1 MRDNTGGN
9 AMERSDEQLMTAA
22 RGGEVSAFEELT
34 ARHRE
39 AVWRVAYR
47 LLGNEEE
54 AFDACQDVFV
64 KAWRLLPTERFSDT
78 HFRGWL
84 FRLTV
89 NLCRDRLRARRRRL
103 QLFVPL
109 SDDASDSTSPDP
121 LKVWETRVWSEEVRR
136 AVESLPEAQRV
147 VVILRHYEGLTTKEI
162 AETLNLSHVTVRVR
176 LTRVMAALRKKL
188 TVANT
193 SEENVPDVGTSL
205 CQS

>member
-1 MRDNTGGN
+1 VEGN
-9 AMERSDEQLMTAA
+9 AGGSVMERSDEQLVAAA

-39 AVWRVAYR
+39 AAWRVAFR

-78 HFRGWL
+78 HFRGWIY
-84 FRLTV
+84 RLTL
-89 NLCRDRLRARRRRL
+89 NLCRDRLRARRRHL
-103 QLFVPL
+103 KLFVPL
-109 SDDASDSTSPDP
+109 SDDTAGVPHPDP

-136 AVESLPEAQRV
+136 AVESLPEAQRS

-162 AETLNLSHVTVRVR
+162 AETLSVPHVTVRVR
-176 LTRVMAALRKKL
+176 LSRAMAALRKKL
-188 TVANT
+188 TGAET

-205 CQS
+205 RQS

>member
-9 AMERSDEQLMTAA
+9 AMERSDEQLVTAA
-22 RGGEVSAFEELT
+22 RGGEVSAFEALT

-39 AVWRVAYR
+39 AVWRVAFR

-64 KAWRLLPTERFSDT
+64 KAWRLLSTERFSDT

-109 SDDASDSTSPDP
+109 SDDAPDAPSPDP

-162 AETLNLSHVTVRVR
+162 AETLHLSHVTVRVR
-176 LTRVMAALRKKL
+176 LTRAMAALRKKL